1 MMTTMASE
9 SDCVTVANVCH
20 NTPTGNNMRIL
31 LEMLLVFALL
41 GQCEAWITRSSQ
53 SQGLRA
59 MDTMLGI
66 RRGRGS
72 LGKEVVDGEGMGR
85 KGSGG
90 DMGDAVSASPNGVN
104 WIPIQVS
111 AKSLPVDENRVGLID
126 TNLITIKN
134 AQTNPTGAVSVIR
147 YNGQTYC
154 FAVNCPS
161 CKIPL
166 TKATC
171 LPGTEESSKQPRLV
185 CDFCKATYNVKTGT
199 RLVSAVPNAGFLGGI
214 AKSLFSAKESGPLP
228 VYKLGEK
235 GGKLLIAMNQ

>member
-1 MMTTMASE
+1 M
-9 SDCVTVANVCH
+9 N
-20 NTPTGNNMRIL
+20 RIL
-31 LEMLLVFALL
+31 LEGLLVFALL
-41 GQCEAWITRSSQ
+41 GLCEAWITRPSQ
-53 SQGLRA
+53 SHGLRTTE
-59 MDTMLGI
+59 TMLGI

-72 LGKEVVDGEGMGR
+72 LGKEVVEGEGMGR
-85 KGSGG
+85 KGSTGG
-90 DMGDAVSASPNGVN
+90 GMGDAVSASTSGAS

-126 TNLITIKN
+126 TNLITMKN
-134 AQTNPTGAVSVIR
+134 AQTNPTGAVSVIK
-147 YNGQTYC
+147 YSGQTYC

-161 CKIPL
+161 CQIPL

-171 LPGTEESSKQPRLV
+171 LPGTEESSQQPRLV
-185 CDFCKATYNVKTGT
+185 CDFCKATYNVKTGA

-214 AKSLFSAKESGPLP
+214 AKSLFGAKESGPLP